1 MCYQHINDVLLFLF
15 FFILYLYIERLTVF
29 EK

>member
-1 MCYQHINDVLLFLF
+1 MCYQHINDVLFVLFLF
-15 FFILYLYIERLTVF
+15 FLYLYIERLTVF